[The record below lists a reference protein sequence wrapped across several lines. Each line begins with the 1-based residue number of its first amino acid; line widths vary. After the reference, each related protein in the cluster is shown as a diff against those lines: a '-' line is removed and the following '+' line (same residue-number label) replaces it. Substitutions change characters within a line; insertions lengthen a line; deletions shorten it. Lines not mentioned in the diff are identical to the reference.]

1 MKIRIRFGKHG
12 AMKYIGHL
20 DIMRYFQKAMRRA
33 AIPMKFSQGYH
44 PHPIISFAEPL
55 GLGITS
61 DGEYMDIETEEDID
75 GPAAMKALGEAM
87 VDGMV
92 IHSLRRLPE
101 NAKNAMA
108 SVEAS
113 SYRLTY
119 RRGKAPLQL
128 RELIDAR
135 DDFYD
140 RAEHITIVKKTKK
153 SERSLDLKPL
163 IYRWEIEP
171 FVPNTAAKGQ
181 SDFPIDPSDEECGSI
196 CHRIMLSSGSTDN
209 IKPDLVMEHFHRF
222 LGLDPQE
229 YAIRVYREDM
239 FTRVDGQFV
248 SLEDV
253 GEEIF

>member
-33 AIPMKFSQGYH
+33 RIPMKFSQGYH
-44 PHPIISFAEPL
+44 PHPIMSFAEPL

-92 IHSLRRLPE
+92 IHSLHRLPE

-119 RRGKAPLQL
+119 RKGKPPLQL
-128 RELIDAR
+128 RELINAR
-135 DDFYD
+135 EDFYD
-140 RAEHITIVKKTKK
+140 RTDHITIVKKTKK
-153 SERSLDLKPL
+153 SERSLDLRPL
-163 IYRWEIEP
+163 IYRWEIGP
-171 FVPNTAAKGQ
+171 FIPGDQACPA
-181 SDFPIDPSDEECGSI
+181 DPADEECGPV

-209 IKPDLVMEHFHRF
+209 IKPDLVMEHFHRS
-222 LGLDPQE
+222 LGLDPKE

-239 FTRVDGQFV
+239 FTRMGGQLI
-248 SLEDV
+248 SLDDV
-253 GEEIF
+253 GEAFF

>member
-1 MKIRIRFGKHG
+1 MGF
-12 AMKYIGHL
+12 
-20 DIMRYFQKAMRRA
+20 
-33 AIPMKFSQGYH
+33 
-44 PHPIISFAEPL
+44 PL
-55 GLGITS
+55 G
-61 DGEYMDIETEEDID
+61 ET
-75 GPAAMKALGEAM
+75 M

-135 DDFYD
+135 EDFYD
-140 RAEHITIVKKTKK
+140 RTEHITIVKKTKK

-171 FVPNTAAKGQ
+171 FIPGNQACPA
-181 SDFPIDPSDEECGSI
+181 DPADEECGPV